1 MDEIKNRLKEAI
13 NLKGWTASD
22 LARYSGVSKG
32 EISRYLKGTV
42 IPKQSKVYAMAQALG
57 VSPSWLLGF
66 AVARGGGAIKGK
78 PVADLDV
85 TKLSEI
91 NQAKLE
97 AYYKALLDSQ
107 EANNGDA

>member
-13 NLKGWTASD
+13 NLRGWTAAD

-66 AVARGGGAIKGK
+66 AVAIKGK